1 MNEEAGVAELTDLA
15 SQQLDSLRAIA
26 KDDSLRDVK
35 LREESVEAV
44 ELLALLQESI
54 VLRQS
59 F

>member
-1 MNEEAGVAELTDLA
+1 VNEEAGVAELTDLA